1 MTYQNSL
8 LLVRLWY
15 DKLDS
20 SFHLPAPPTS
30 LKLGMIS
37 PSSTSIL
44 LLAWLNWGDVNNIH
58 LPSQVLPSSPL
69 FLLLIFWLETT
80 VSAFDNCIN
89 LRSLTSSLVIYKPLI
104 LSPLTNWGDH
114 PDVHLQLQ
122 IKAYHSPFFF
132 PWTTKYPRYIQLH
145 SVASTCAGHQAAWFP
160 HQASFPYIPQPGC
173 PLFLLFCSL
182 HLQFLTMTLT
192 CVRHRVAW
200 CSSKAS
206 FPYIPQPECTSC
218 SQPTYWS
225 IPHQLSFLESFA
237 VYNVHCTYNML
248 SITFTPDLGQDLFHP
263 ADNLVLSLSLLSLH

>member
-1 MTYQNSL
+1 MYTFNCKS
-8 LLVRLWY
+8 RL
-15 DKLDS
+15 
-20 SFHLPAPPTS
+20 T
-30 LKLGMIS
+30 
-37 PSSTSIL
+37 T
-44 LLAWLNWGDVNNIH
+44 
-58 LPSQVLPSSPL
+58 PL
-69 FLLLIFWLETT
+69 F
-80 VSAFDNCIN
+80 
-89 LRSLTSSLVIYKPLI
+89 SS
-104 LSPLTNWGDH
+104 
-114 PDVHLQLQ
+114 
-122 IKAYHSPFFF
+122 

-263 ADNLVLSLSLLSLH
+263 ADNLVISLSPQSPLTSLKLIKTLNVSLNFPLAPNWGQSSIIPFTPSLTSTLTELGYDFSSSSSGPPLCSISSNMSLP

>member
-1 MTYQNSL
+1 MYTFNCKS
-8 LLVRLWY
+8 RL
-15 DKLDS
+15 
-20 SFHLPAPPTS
+20 T
-30 LKLGMIS
+30 
-37 PSSTSIL
+37 T
-44 LLAWLNWGDVNNIH
+44 
-58 LPSQVLPSSPL
+58 PL
-69 FLLLIFWLETT
+69 F
-80 VSAFDNCIN
+80 
-89 LRSLTSSLVIYKPLI
+89 SS
-104 LSPLTNWGDH
+104 
-114 PDVHLQLQ
+114 
-122 IKAYHSPFFF
+122 

-225 IPHQLSFLESFA
+225 IPHTTCSQL
-237 VYNVHCTYNML
+237 L
-248 SITFTPDLGQDLFHP
+248 SPQTSVKICSILLTILCS
-263 ADNLVLSLSLLSLH
+263 LSLSSVSTNKSETNQNFKR